1 MERTTAG
8 TRSPG
13 EVSTGLH
20 RVAEVA
26 RRKPAVVMTALAH
39 HIDRNLLHRAY
50 QGIRKDG
57 APGVDGRSA
66 RDYEEQLSANLD
78 EVLSRFKSGSYRAP
92 AVRRV
97 HIPKGD
103 GKSTRPIGIPTVEDK
118 VLQRAVVMVLE
129 AIYEQDF
136 LECSYGFRPR
146 KSAHQAL
153 DRLRAGLMEMGGGV
167 VIDVDVRSYFDTID
181 HGHLRDFLDKRV
193 RDGVIRKQI
202 DKWLKAGVM
211 DGREM
216 MYPRAGTPQ
225 GGVISP
231 LLANVF
237 LHEVLDTWFENEVK
251 PRLKGAAFLVRYAD
265 DFVVACSNGQD
276 ADRVME
282 VLPKRFGK
290 YGLTIHPQK
299 TRMVN
304 FKRPREGDTK
314 GSGSFD
320 FLGFTHLWERS
331 RKGRWVVK
339 RKTAHKRL
347 TRAVST
353 VGTWCKEHRHW
364 PIRVQ
369 HAAMSRKLVGHFGY
383 YGITGN
389 SKSIS
394 RFRHEAIRSWRKW
407 LDRRGQR
414 KSMSWARFSRMLER
428 YPLPPARAVH
438 SIYRHA
444 ARP

>member
-1 MERTTAG
+1 
-8 TRSPG
+8 
-13 EVSTGLH
+13 LKN
-20 RVAEVA
+20 
-26 RRKPAVVMTALAH
+26 RRLEE
-39 HIDRNLLHRAY
+39 NLVELEA
-50 QGIRKDG
+50 
-57 APGVDGRSA
+57 
-66 RDYEEQLSANLD
+66 
-78 EVLSRFKSGSYRAP
+78 RFKNGSYRAP

-118 VLQRAVVMVLE
+118 ILQRAVAMVLE

-136 LECSYGFRPR
+136 LECSYGFRPGR
-146 KSAHQAL
+146 SAHQAL
-153 DRLRAGLMEMGGGV
+153 ERLREGLMGMGGAV
-167 VIDVDVRSYFDTID
+167 VIDVDVKSYFDTID
-181 HGHLRDFLDKRV
+181 HGHLRSFLDKRV
-193 RDGVIRKQI
+193 RDGVIRRQI

-211 DGREM
+211 DGREVI
-216 MYPRAGTPQ
+216 YPQAGTPQ

-237 LHEVLDTWFENEVK
+237 LHEVLDVWFENEVK

-265 DFVVACSNGQD
+265 DFVIACANEQD
-276 ADRVME
+276 ANRIME

-290 YGLTIHPQK
+290 YGLTVHPDK
-299 TRMVN
+299 TRVVHY
-304 FKRPREGDTK
+304 KRPRESDEEG
-314 GSGSFD
+314 GGSFD

-339 RKTAHKRL
+339 RKTAR
-347 TRAVST
+347 TRMTRAIRAVST
-353 VGTWCKEHRHW
+353 WCKKHRHRS
-364 PIRVQ
+364 IKLQ
-369 HAAMSRKLVGHFGY
+369 HAAMSRKLKGHFGY

-389 SKSIS
+389 SRALA

-414 KSMSWARFSRMLER
+414 KSMPWSRFSRMLER

-444 ARP
+444 ASP